1 MSTGPNLVGLET
13 LDTGSK
19 GALCVYAALPLG
31 SGAAIT
37 SPNVY
42 MGGKPLTYF
51 IPNVPNT
58 NPPGVPIGPVEAIA
72 VAALGGCPLN
82 TPVPIPRIPIS
93 KVNTTVHV
101 NNLLPLVRG
110 DYNQLE
116 GTTDRPFTGP
126 FQTTGNVYVATQT
139 I

>member
-13 LDTGSK
+13 LDTVSK
-19 GALCVYAALPLG
+19 DELCVYAALPLG
-31 SGAAIT
+31 SGVAIT

-42 MGGKPLTYF
+42 MGGKQLTYF

-58 NPPGVPIGPVEAIA
+58 NPPGVPKGPIEAIV

-82 TPVPIPRIPIS
+82 IVSVPRIPIS

-110 DYNQLE
+110 DYNELE